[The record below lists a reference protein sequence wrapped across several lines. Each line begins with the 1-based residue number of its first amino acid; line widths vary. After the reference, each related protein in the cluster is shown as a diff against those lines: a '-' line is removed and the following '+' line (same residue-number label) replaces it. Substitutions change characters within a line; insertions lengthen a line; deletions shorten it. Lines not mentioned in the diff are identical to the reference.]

1 MAVSINID
9 GQAYSFPDWLSESTG
24 EQMLDTLKGL
34 LEMAKVDKASA
45 DKVAKSTGNMVKEL
59 KEQGKADQ
67 TTADEQKK
75 RDEKLLKASEEAG
88 RDFKEIRQSLEQ
100 YKLDQAYNKTFFGSL
115 ENAFESEGE
124 NVGKAIFNFG
134 GMIFKAGSYVAGTLT
149 GYAVYLGNTILGAGD
164 SLNDL
169 AATGVGFNTTFKGF
183 SDTAGLGVSALSGLT
198 GGFKQSAALI
208 SQYANVVAVGGI
220 GRFADSMEYAAAISQ
235 DLGMAM
241 EDSMEQFGDAI
252 ANRQK
257 LLNIGNVSQ
266 SRMNQQ
272 VQMTIKSQMAY
283 ATALGVSTEE
293 LRAFVDSLIQDNGLL
308 TASLLQFSDTVRSD
322 VVAGI
327 ETFASGMAAMG
338 GKAGQDIAAAFL
350 EAGSAGAIGMSES
363 AIGFATALPSLAGP
377 MNEFTQAM
385 RNGTLTQ
392 KQSQEMVTTV
402 TKSLGN
408 LSASEK
414 QRIFLMARTGD
425 QAAQTMANA
434 ITQFEQ
440 SEQKIDEINNM
451 FGTAFDMDTV
461 QTGTNRFNK
470 ILTQVSGGFSNAFF
484 SLFANDEVMSVV
496 EDGMKEIFA
505 LFGIGMDEIGG
516 KAMDSAKMVEQFIPA
531 IKSFVTSVVNVA
543 RDIAGFF
550 AQFQTDEGF
559 DFGAM
564 FAGIMGKATDALM
577 SGIKYFVALWLA
589 GTLATHYAKT
599 ILFPQLKTF
608 AGGMFDSARA
618 FGVNLFQKYGPV
630 AKGLAINALNYT
642 KGMFAQGATM
652 GKNVLNNAIQFAKTS
667 FPMTGA
673 KSLAAKISG
682 YASVFGQAIFSKS
695 KDVAS
700 KVASMATGFMS
711 KITAGGAPDAVGKMA
726 SKAGGLLGGLKDKAA
741 GMMPT
746 GLKDK
751 ASGIGAKLSGM
762 MSSDSKAA
770 DKMTAPMGKS
780 GGFLGSIANAVK
792 KFGDNK
798 VLKGAAAIAL
808 LGASVGLAGV
818 GLKQFNEVD
827 FAAIIK
833 GTIALGGLA
842 ALANVLGKGS
852 TAMIKGAAAVAILGA
867 SVIPLAFGLNIMKG
881 VGFETVAV
889 LAGSLISIGLAA
901 AVLGPILSILLPG
914 AVAIAALGAS
924 IVPLA
929 FALNMM
935 KDVGIETVG
944 VLAGSLVVL
953 GVAAAGLG
961 FALPFILMGS
971 VAIAAL
977 GAALI
982 PFAIGAMIFGKA
994 MGPLAEGLKA
1004 IADLPMLD
1012 VVGSLLALGGTMTML
1027 ILAIPGMIL
1036 SGLALAALG
1045 VALMPL
1051 GIFGSM
1057 ANAGLEGLAEKLAL
1071 LGQVN
1076 YANLLLAAPA
1086 LLSLG
1091 AGMMALSA
1099 GGLISGLLDG
1109 LGKLFGSDSPFDKL
1123 AKIGD
1128 SAKDINKMADTMKNM
1143 GGTLKTFEDSL
1154 TSLNAEAI
1162 SRKFMMIALSIDKMR
1177 MSVENLGAGS
1187 IAKLMLLKAFA
1198 PTPVQAPE
1206 PVQQDGMAGSLA
1218 RIGST
1223 PISADQVPTTNMV
1236 GPEIPAGP
1244 VTSPKP
1250 SILDEMKDGARQV
1263 GSEAGDTVEML
1274 LAEIRDLQT
1283 ENNRLLKKETKAI
1296 NELDL

>member
-34 LEMAKVDKASA
+34 LEMAKVDKGTA
-45 DKVAKSTGNMVKEL
+45 DKVAKSTKKMVDTMKD
-59 KEQGKADQ
+59 QGKEDKL
-67 TTADEQKK
+67 TADEQKK
-75 RDEKLLKASEEAG
+75 RDEKLLKASQEAG
-88 RDFKEIRQSLEQ
+88 RDFKEIKQSLEQ

-134 GMIFKAGSYVAGTLT
+134 GIIFKAGSYVAGTLT

-208 SQYANVVAVGGI
+208 GQYANVVAVGGI

-283 ATALGVSTEE
+283 STALGVSTEE

-505 LFGIGMDEIGG
+505 LFGLGMDEIGG

-543 RDIAGFF
+543 KDIAGFF

-599 ILFPQLKTF
+599 ILFPHLKTF
-608 AGGMFDSARA
+608 AGAMFS
-618 FGVNLFQKYGPV
+618 
-630 AKGLAINALNYT
+630 
-642 KGMFAQGATM
+642 QGATM

-762 MSSDSKAA
+762 MSSDSNAA

-780 GGFLGSIANAVK
+780 GGFLSSIANAVK

-842 ALANVLGKGS
+842 ALANALGKGS

-867 SVIPLAFGLNIMKG
+867 SIIPLAFGLNI
-881 VGFETVAV
+881 
-889 LAGSLISIGLAA
+889 
-901 AVLGPILSILLPG
+901 
-914 AVAIAALGAS
+914 
-924 IVPLA
+924 
-929 FALNMM
+929 M

-953 GVAAAGLG
+953 GIAAAGLG
-961 FALPFILMGS
+961 LALPFILSGS
-971 VAIAAL
+971 IAIAAL

-982 PFAIGAMIFGKA
+982 PFAISAMIFGKA

-1027 ILAIPGMIL
+1027 VLAIPGMIL

-1045 VALMPL
+1045 VALAPL

-1143 GGTLKTFEDSL
+1143 GGTLATFEDSL

-1162 SRKFMMIALSIDKMR
+1162 ARKFMMIALSIDKMR

-1198 PTPVQAPE
+1198 PTPVQAPQ